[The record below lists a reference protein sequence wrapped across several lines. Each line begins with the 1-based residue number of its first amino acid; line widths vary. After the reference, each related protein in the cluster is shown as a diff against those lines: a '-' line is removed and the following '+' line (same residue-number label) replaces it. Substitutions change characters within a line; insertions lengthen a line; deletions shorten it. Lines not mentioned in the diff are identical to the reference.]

1 MHGLD
6 NREELAE
13 KLNMIDCPLEQITD
27 SDLIL
32 AAYRKWGEECPKYL
46 LGDFAFVIWDEK
58 QQQMFCARD
67 HIGIKAIYYY
77 VCDELFVFTN
87 LLNPITSHPHVSNKL
102 DDTSL
107 AKFLTP
113 KGFVDNK
120 ATFFQEVKKIPAAST
135 MVITSEAILEST
147 YWDVDDVQPLHYDSL
162 EQYTEH
168 FRILFEKAVK
178 SRLRTLYPVASHL
191 SGGLDSS
198 SIAVL
203 ASRKLKENSLLLH
216 TFNWAQKPDENV
228 DPKHPEWNFSERI
241 AKVEG
246 IKYHRVDLSPSYL
259 SEMYNN
265 VNIFNNDMGF
275 FWEEYLI
282 RDMAN
287 SCNIRTILSGWGGDQ
302 FISYDGYAYY
312 SGLFGSGHFLSAIH
326 KIYKEYHDKNYR
338 ILRTI
343 RRSIKEWIY
352 PIFYKYMSGYYKK
365 RSIDY
370 DPYLYCKD
378 HFKKYAKTIVDEEP
392 KFIKGVHGEQKY
404 LLSEGAI
411 QQRIESWTAV
421 GHDKKIEYTY
431 PLLDK
436 RIVEFSLAIP
446 EELYNKK
453 NGYNR
458 YFFREAINHL
468 IEHDIVWAP
477 KSSDSQASS
486 KRLELYDESLKLWL
500 ETYAQQYKSLN
511 SDYIDI
517 EKLIT
522 ELKNYFS
529 QTTINKT
536 HLSSIIESIIL
547 LHKTLSKK

>member
-1 MHGLD
+1 MSGIFGIFNRNGKLVDKKNVETMLNAISYWNPDDSGTWIDGPMALGHTMLWNTPESKLEHLPNRQNSHIITMDARLD

-13 KLNMIDCPLEQITD
+13 KLEMADRPIDQITD
-27 SDLIL
+27 SDFIL
-32 AAYRKWGEECPKYL
+32 SAYQNGGEECPKYL

-135 MVITSEAILEST
+135 MVITSEAFLEST

-168 FRILFEKAVK
+168 FRILFEKAVE

-203 ASRKLKENSLLLH
+203 AARKLKENSLLLH

-246 IKYHRVDLSPSYL
+246 IKYHRVDLSTSYL

-287 SCNIRTILSGWGGDQ
+287 SCIIRTILSGWGGDQ

-312 SGLFGSGHFLSAIH
+312 I
-326 KIYKEYHDKNYR
+326 
-338 ILRTI
+338 T
-343 RRSIKEWIY
+343 
-352 PIFYKYMSGYYKK
+352 
-365 RSIDY
+365 
-370 DPYLYCKD
+370 
-378 HFKKYAKTIVDEEP
+378 VDSW
-392 KFIKGVHGEQKY
+392 KWTFFVH
-404 LLSEGAI
+404 
-411 QQRIESWTAV
+411 
-421 GHDKKIEYTY
+421 
-431 PLLDK
+431 
-436 RIVEFSLAIP
+436 
-446 EELYNKK
+446 
-453 NGYNR
+453 
-458 YFFREAINHL
+458 
-468 IEHDIVWAP
+468 
-477 KSSDSQASS
+477 
-486 KRLELYDESLKLWL
+486 
-500 ETYAQQYKSLN
+500 
-511 SDYIDI
+511 YI
-517 EKLIT
+517 
-522 ELKNYFS
+522 
-529 QTTINKT
+529 
-536 HLSSIIESIIL
+536 
-547 LHKTLSKK
+547 